1 MNPARLTFGLT
12 LVTVALAACAP
23 SASDMDLQ
31 RSVSMYNDG
40 LRWKRFQAAASFV
53 PPAARAAFLDR
64 YLASEERLQIESL
77 EVKSVAVVPGEKI
90 PTYDV
95 FVAATAYML
104 PSNVVERIV
113 FTERWQQLD
122 GAWQVVHVDRELAP
136 PRGPGR
142 P

>member
-1 MNPARLTFGLT
+1 MTPARLTLGLT
-12 LVTVALAACAP
+12 LAAALAACAP

-40 LRWKRFQAAASFV
+40 LRWKRFQMAASFV
-53 PPAARAAFLDR
+53 PPEARAAFLDR

-95 FVAATAYML
+95 FVAASAYLL

-113 FTERWQQLD
+113 FTERWQQVD
-122 GAWQVVHVDRELAP
+122 GAWRVVHVDRELAP